1 MGRLPTVRVL
11 CLIMGV
17 WCGAC
22 DQPDDKHMPTAPKA
36 RSQAVVSETSQAPN
50 PEAAAAASSAVT
62 PVPKA
67 PRARALCADQLGQPG
82 KSLSKNELEREVA
95 DGEAPLAQALPIG
108 KGRWTWLNFWAAW
121 CVPCREEI
129 PRLKSWESK
138 LNAQGQRFDLVFVSM
153 DDDGRQLR
161 QFLAK
166 QPADGLKR
174 SYWIKEGEA
183 REKWFGALE
192 LDPDPELPTHIL
204 VDPKGLA
211 RCVVNGAVE
220 DSDFRAVKHIVL
232 G

>member
-1 MGRLPTVRVL
+1 MGRLSTVRAL

-17 WCGAC
+17 LSGAC
-22 DQPDDKHMPTAPKA
+22 EQTDDKHMPTAPKA

-50 PEAAAAASSAVT
+50 TQAVAAEAVREKPS
-62 PVPKA
+62 PKA

-95 DGEAPLAQALPIG
+95 DGEAPLAQGLPIG

-129 PRLKSWESK
+129 PRLKSWEGK

-174 SYWIKEGEA
+174 SYWIKEGDA

-192 LDPDPELPTHIL
+192 LDADPELPTHIL

-220 DSDFRAVKHIVL
+220 DSDFSAVKRIVL